1 MEAFF
6 DTGTE
11 RNPISDQNK
20 GKNPKLRRINTGMF
34 PLYES
39 FNLHKLDILISDG
52 RVGTTNEPKRTLR
65 VWHWEKT

>member
-1 MEAFF
+1 MNQIYMIGL
-6 DTGTE
+6 DL
-11 RNPISDQNK
+11 ILDQNW
-20 GKNPKLRRINTGMF
+20 GKNPTYGRVNTGMF

-65 VWHWEKT
+65 V